1 MSIIPLEART
11 EYSQENTCLNPQAM
25 ENYVRRELVMALA
38 QQLISEDMVQIYTD
52 YDIETARTIV
62 RAKIKIIQ
70 GE

>member
-11 EYSQENTCLNPQAM
+11 EYSQENTYLNPQAM
-25 ENYVRRELVMALA
+25 ENYVRHELVIALA

-52 YDIETARTIV
+52 YDIKTARTIV